1 MGDGARQI
9 GERILK
15 RGEKNFGV
23 DIYIL
28 LTVMIVF
35 SMYIHVKTYLIM
47 YFKYE
52 ISYMS
57 IVSQWSQN
65 KKKKVLWEKG
75 RV

>member
-15 RGEKNFGV
+15 RGKKNFGV

-57 IVSQWSQN
+57 IVSQ
-65 KKKKVLWEKG
+65 
-75 RV
+75 

>member
-1 MGDGARQI
+1 
-9 GERILK
+9 
-15 RGEKNFGV
+15 
-23 DIYIL
+23 
-28 LTVMIVF
+28 MIVF

-57 IVSQWSQN
+57 IMSQWSQN
-65 KKKKVLWEKG
+65 KKKKVLWEKD